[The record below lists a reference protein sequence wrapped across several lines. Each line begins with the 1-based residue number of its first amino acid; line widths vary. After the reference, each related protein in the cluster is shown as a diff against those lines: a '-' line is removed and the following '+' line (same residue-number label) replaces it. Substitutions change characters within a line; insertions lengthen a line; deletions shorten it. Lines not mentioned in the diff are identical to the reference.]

1 MKQIL
6 DFYKQHLSELV
17 MCGLTMEE
25 QETHVLVLKTD
36 PQLSVETTD
45 PVTFRDLRK
54 KVLVGD
60 WELTHVDTAADN
72 IEPLN
77 IVAAVFKAPKSL
89 ITFRTAKQVLTP
101 EQRARHIESLKSA
114 SKAASKTPSQLAE
127 KD

>member
-1 MKQIL
+1 MKQTL

-25 QETHVLVLKTD
+25 QETHVLVLKID
-36 PQLSVETTD
+36 SQLSVETTD

-54 KVLVGD
+54 KVLAGD
-60 WELTHVDTAADN
+60 WELTHVDAAAGNAD
-72 IEPLN
+72 PFS

-89 ITFRTAKQVLTP
+89 ITFRTAKQTLTP

-114 SKAASKTPSQLAE
+114 SKTPSQLAE
-127 KD
+127 KV

>member
-1 MKQIL
+1 MKQTL

-54 KVLVGD
+54 KVLAGD
-60 WELTHVDTAADN
+60 WELTHVDAAADN
-72 IEPLN
+72 TDPFS

-114 SKAASKTPSQLAE
+114 SKTPSQLAE

>member
-1 MKQIL
+1 MKQSL

-54 KVLVGD
+54 KVLAGD
-60 WELTHVDTAADN
+60 WELTHVDAAADN
-72 IEPLN
+72 TDPFS

-114 SKAASKTPSQLAE
+114 SKTTSQLAE

>member
-1 MKQIL
+1 MKQSL

-25 QETHVLVLKTD
+25 QETHILVLKTE
-36 PQLSVETTD
+36 PELSVETTD

-54 KVLVGD
+54 KVLAGD
-60 WELTHVDTAADN
+60 WELTHVDAAADN
-72 IEPLN
+72 TDPLS

-114 SKAASKTPSQLAE
+114 SKTTSQLAE

>member
-1 MKQIL
+1 MKQTL

-54 KVLVGD
+54 KVLAGD
-60 WELTHVDTAADN
+60 WELTHVDAAADN
-72 IEPLN
+72 TDPFS

-89 ITFRTAKQVLTP
+89 ITFRTAKQTLTP
-101 EQRARHIESLKSA
+101 EQRARHIESLKR
-114 SKAASKTPSQLAE
+114 ASKTPSQLAE

>member
-1 MKQIL
+1 MKQTL
-6 DFYKQHLSELV
+6 DFYKQHLPELV

-54 KVLVGD
+54 KVLAGD
-60 WELTHVDTAADN
+60 WELTHVDAAADN
-72 IEPLN
+72 TDPFS

-114 SKAASKTPSQLAE
+114 SKTTSQLAE

>member
-1 MKQIL
+1 MKQTL

-54 KVLVGD
+54 KVLAGD
-60 WELTHVDTAADN
+60 WELTHVDAAADN
-72 IEPLN
+72 TDPFS

-89 ITFRTAKQVLTP
+89 ITFRTAKQTLTP

-114 SKAASKTPSQLAE
+114 SKTPSQLAE

>member
-1 MKQIL
+1 MKQSL

-54 KVLVGD
+54 KVLAGD

-72 IEPLN
+72 TDPFS

-89 ITFRTAKQVLTP
+89 ITFRTAKQTLTP

-114 SKAASKTPSQLAE
+114 SKTSSQLVE

>member
-1 MKQIL
+1 MKQTL

-54 KVLVGD
+54 KVLAGD
-60 WELTHVDTAADN
+60 WELTHVDAAADN
-72 IEPLN
+72 TDPFS

-101 EQRARHIESLKSA
+101 EQRAHHIESLKSA
-114 SKAASKTPSQLAE
+114 SKTSSQLGE

>member
-1 MKQIL
+1 MKQTL

-54 KVLVGD
+54 KVLAGD
-60 WELTHVDTAADN
+60 WELTHVDAAAGNTD
-72 IEPLN
+72 PFS

-89 ITFRTAKQVLTP
+89 ITFRTTKQVLTP

-114 SKAASKTPSQLAE
+114 SKTPSQLAE